1 MAHTLTIVEPIWP
14 MLQNISKNL
23 YQLFIIFKSKV
34 PLYILCVF
42 QIFFTEVTVHKGS
55 VCDQPL
61 LTHLFREHQFKA
73 VIHAVS
79 YSGNDVS
86 LKSSIKSNI
95 ECLATLLEVLK
106 DFKVNLLHVTTYVHF
121 LSFPL

>member
-1 MAHTLTIVEPIWP
+1 MCLS
-14 MLQNISKNL
+14 NFL
-23 YQLFIIFKSKV
+23 Y
-34 PLYILCVF
+34 
-42 QIFFTEVTVHKGS
+42 TEVTVHKGS

-61 LTHLFREHQFKA
+61 LTHLFREHQFKT

-106 DFKVNLLHVTTYVHF
+106 DFKVNVLHVTTYVTSFSF
-121 LSFPL
+121 LILAIITIIIKLLVGMLLQL

>member
-1 MAHTLTIVEPIWP
+1 MCLA
-14 MLQNISKNL
+14 NFL
-23 YQLFIIFKSKV
+23 Y
-34 PLYILCVF
+34 
-42 QIFFTEVTVHKGS
+42 TEITVHKGS

-86 LKSSIKSNI
+86 LKSSIKSSI

-106 DFKVNLLHVTTYVHF
+106 DFKVNLLHLTT
-121 LSFPL
+121 